1 MEYNP
6 LDQKQKEKW
15 INWLEHQ
22 CSLLQEKEENPNEN
36 GLFETPDGDV
46 ATAKDIVG
54 TLLATLKNE
63 SITI

>member
-6 LDQKQKEKW
+6 LNQQQKEEW
-15 INWLEHQ
+15 INWLEDQ
-22 CSLLQEKEENPNEN
+22 CSLLKQQEENPNEN
-36 GLFETPDGDV
+36 GLFKTPDGDV
-46 ATAKDIVG
+46 ATAKDLVG

>member
-6 LDQKQKEKW
+6 LDQKQKEEW

-22 CSLLQEKEENPNEN
+22 CSLLQQKEENPTKN